1 MSKDKKIEIETEA
14 EFLANVIALKMEF
27 EERLEGLAD
36 CLAIHNNP
44 DASDVFRGLAS
55 HVTSNIQKLE
65 AIAANHQ
72 LPVIPPWEYQW
83 HCSDDPEALCI
94 DQAHYLMS
102 SRQALELA
110 LFNEKRSLEFL
121 TKVVDDVRNDAVKQL
136 AAGMIAIEQEFSES
150 MQQALDD
157 MMDDILPCDDLDPP
171 NMPE

>member
-36 CLAIHNNP
+36 CLAIHNNLA
-44 DASDVFRGLAS
+44 ASDVFRGLAS
-55 HVTSNIQKLE
+55 HITCNIQKLE
-65 AIAANHQ
+65 AVAVNHQ
-72 LPVIPPWEYQW
+72 LPVIAPWEYQW

-94 DQAHYLMS
+94 DQAHYMMN

-110 LFNEKRSLEFL
+110 LFNEKRSVEFL
-121 TKVVDDVRNDAVKQL
+121 TKVVDEVGNDAVKQL
-136 AAGMIAIEQEFSES
+136 ATWMIELELEFTES

-157 MMDDILPCDDLDPP
+157 MEDDILPCEDLDPP

>member
-1 MSKDKKIEIETEA
+1 MSEDKKIDIETEA

-44 DASDVFRGLAS
+44 AASDVFRGLAS
-55 HVTSNIQKLE
+55 HITSNIQKLE
-65 AIAANHQ
+65 AVAANHQ

-94 DQAHYLMS
+94 DQAHYMMS

-110 LFNEKRSLEFL
+110 LFNEKRSVEFL
-121 TKVVDDVRNDAVKQL
+121 NKVVDQVNNNAVKQL
-136 AAGMIAIEQEFSES
+136 AAGMIAMEQEFTES

-157 MMDDILPCDDLDPP
+157 MEDDMQPCEDLDPP